1 MVLGIFQR
9 WFVRTGL
16 TLLLCGGV
24 ADSAWGQ
31 FPGGDRGSRG
41 DRGGPPGGD
50 RGGPGGVRGGPGGP
64 GGERG
69 RGGFSMNPD
78 DRFNEYSGGRDSFNV
93 NQLSPEQRSRFD
105 RSANFMGI
113 QPGPDGTVTRD
124 MYRRGAEQMTQRFSQ
139 MRGGGGP
146 PGSGGPP
153 GGFGGPPGA
162 MPMGGPPGGF
172 GGPTG
177 GPPGG
182 FGGPPGAP
190 PAAAEM
196 TDESAYSWMRRYD
209 TDGDRRI
216 SREEASKSDR
226 IRDNFD
232 QYDANRDGYIDV
244 GEYKLMFAGMMQS
257 RGGDRDRDRG
267 GDPRQGGGPPPQ
279 GGGDY
284 NRERNDPRQE
294 EVEQR
299 PVVYRYGKLPKDL
312 PSWFTSLDED
322 KDGQVG
328 MHEWRADGRTMSE
341 FMDMDLNG
349 DGLITAEE
357 YFRYKQLK
365 EQAVALEARMNGETP
380 PSAFGSRDAGS
391 TRGGSSNG
399 SRSYGSSGPSRGRDP
414 RDANSSRDNRPQ
426 DQPGER
432 RPGRNPFGGR

>member
-16 TLLLCGGV
+16 TLLLCGSV

-31 FPGGDRGSRG
+31 YPGGDRGSRG
-41 DRGGPPGGD
+41 D
-50 RGGPGGVRGGPGGP
+50 
-64 GGERG
+64 RG

-105 RSANFMGI
+105 RTARFLQI

-124 MYRRGAEQMTQRFSQ
+124 MYRRSAEQATQRFSQ

-146 PGSGGPP
+146 PGGPP
-153 GGFGGPPGA
+153 GGFGGPPG
-162 MPMGGPPGGF
+162 GP
-172 GGPTG
+172 
-177 GPPGG
+177 PPGG

-190 PAAAEM
+190 PPGGFGGPPPGGFGGPPGAPPGAPPAAMEM
-196 TDESAYSWMRRYD
+196 TDDAAYAWMRRYD
-209 TDGDRRI
+209 SDGDRRL

-226 IRDNFD
+226 IRDSFD
-232 QYDANRDGYIDV
+232 QHDGNRDGYIDL
-244 GEYKLMFAGMMQS
+244 GEYKLMFAAMMQS
-257 RGGDRDRDRG
+257 RGGDRDRDRDRDRG
-267 GDPRQGGGPPPQ
+267 GDPRQGGGPPYS
-279 GGGDY
+279 GGDY
-284 NRERNDPRQE
+284 NRDRNDPRQE

-328 MHEWRADGRTMSE
+328 MHEWRADSRGMSE
-341 FMDMDLNG
+341 FVEMDLNG
-349 DGLITAEE
+349 DGLVTAQE
-357 YFRYKQLK
+357 YLRYKQLK

-380 PSAFGSRDAGS
+380 PSAFGNRDGGS
-391 TRGGSSNG
+391 SRGGSSSG
-399 SRSYGSSGPSRGRDP
+399 GRSYGYSSSGSSRGRDS
-414 RDANSSRDNRPQ
+414 RDSNSSRDNRPQ